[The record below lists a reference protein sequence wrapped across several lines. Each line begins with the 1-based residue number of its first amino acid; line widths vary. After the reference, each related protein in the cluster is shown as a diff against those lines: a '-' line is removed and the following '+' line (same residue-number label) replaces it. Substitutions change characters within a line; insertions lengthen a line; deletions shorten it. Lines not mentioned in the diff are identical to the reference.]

1 MIFVT
6 HSKQQYPHGLPIM
19 IVGDVY
25 MTTQVSGK
33 KISRQFNKY
42 LEYKKEVERS
52 GASFTE
58 QMGRVASQ
66 DELRPVRVPSHT
78 VRGSRRY
85 SPPPQFSRPKQITTE
100 QAQRLAK
107 YAPLIQEAAIK
118 HNVPVELI
126 CGVILQESGGNSRAT
141 SPAGARGLMQLMPAT
156 ARRFGVKDI
165 YDPKQNIDGGTAY
178 LRFLV
183 DRFKGNIELVLA
195 GYNAGEANVEKY
207 GNKIPPFAET
217 KAYVPKVLGY
227 TQSMINILVAA
238 KSSEDLPAHARR
250 V

>member
-1 MIFVT
+1 
-6 HSKQQYPHGLPIM
+6 
-19 IVGDVY
+19 

-33 KISRQFNKY
+33 RISRQFNKY
-42 LEYKKEVERS
+42 LEYKKEAERS

-66 DELRPVRVPSHT
+66 DELKPVQIPSHT
-78 VRGSRRY
+78 VRGARRNA
-85 SPPPQFSRPKQITTE
+85 PPPQFSRPKTITTD

-107 YAPLIQEAAIK
+107 YAPLIQESAVK
-118 HNVPVELI
+118 YNVPVELI
-126 CGVILQESGGNSRAT
+126 CGVILQESGGNARAT
-141 SPAGARGLMQLMPAT
+141 SPAGAKGLMQLMPAT

-165 YDPKQNIDGGTAY
+165 YDPRQNVDGGTAY
-178 LRFLV
+178 LRFLM

-195 GYNAGEANVEKY
+195 GYNAGEGNVEKY

-217 KAYVPKVLGY
+217 KAYVPNVLGY

-238 KSSEDLPAHARR
+238 RTSEELPAHARR